1 MNSFTREIITDFAY
15 NCHEME
21 SSRSAVSCIK
31 LHQAF
36 LVLLQT
42 TVHERVQGRPMKSGI
57 QWILQLVWPRSMDR
71 IVVALLILLLLSV
84 GIPSILI
91 RREQARRLQTD
102 ARIRQVGLGLHAYH
116 DTFRSFPV
124 NPNVE
129 QQVVKRSKPVPAKS
143 MRKVPPKPT
152 PATDVISPL

>member
-1 MNSFTREIITDFAY
+1 
-15 NCHEME
+15 
-21 SSRSAVSCIK
+21 
-31 LHQAF
+31 
-36 LVLLQT
+36 
-42 TVHERVQGRPMKSGI
+42 MKSGI

-71 IVVALLILLLLSV
+71 IVVALLVLLLLSV
-84 GIPSILI
+84 GIPSIHI

-102 ARIRQVGLGLHAYH
+102 ARFKQVGLGLHAYH

-129 QQVVKRSKPVPAKS
+129 QQVVKRSKPVQAKS
-143 MRKVPPKPT
+143 LRKVPPKPT